1 MLVGHRLIVV
11 VYCVGYTYLRFRQLR
26 QPVLLRTFDPKTILN
41 VLFFDDS
48 ISCGFAF
55 TFNMSDLF

>member
-55 TFNMSDLF
+55 TLT